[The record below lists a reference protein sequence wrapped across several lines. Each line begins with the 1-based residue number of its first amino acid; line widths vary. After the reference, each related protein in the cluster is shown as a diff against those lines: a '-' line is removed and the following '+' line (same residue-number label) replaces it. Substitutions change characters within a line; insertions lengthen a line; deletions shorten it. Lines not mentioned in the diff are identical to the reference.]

1 MARVLVTGGAGFIGS
16 VCVKTLLDE
25 GFDVVVADN
34 LSKGRK
40 ELVDSRASFY
50 EVDLAC
56 GDLDPL
62 FSEPVDSVIHFAA
75 YKAVE
80 ESLEDVPKYSDNIAG
95 TIRLLNAMVR
105 YGVKRVVF
113 SSTAAV
119 YGNPRYVPVDE
130 EHPVGPESFYGET
143 KYVVERMLRWYERVH
158 GVRYVVLRY
167 FNVVGDVLGYQDPEA
182 KNVLPI
188 LMEVLNGKRD
198 VFTLFG
204 DSYDTRDG
212 TCVRDYIDVKD
223 LVRAHLSALS
233 LDSSAIINLGTSEGV
248 TVKELVKV
256 VEDVTG
262 KEVPVAI
269 AGPRKGDP
277 ASVVASNE
285 KAEELLGWSPQVS
298 LEESVRSTYDAYR

>member
-1 MARVLVTGGAGFIGS
+1 MVRVLVTGGAGYIGS
-16 VCVKTLLDE
+16 ACVKTLLDE
-25 GFDVVVADN
+25 GYEVVVADN

-40 ELVDSRASFY
+40 ELVDSRASFH
-50 EVDLAC
+50 EVDLAS

-62 FSEPVDSVIHFAA
+62 FSQVVDAVIHFAA

-80 ESLEDVPKYSDNIAG
+80 ESMEDVPKYSDNVTG
-95 TIRLLNAMVR
+95 TVRLLNAMVR
-105 YGVKRVVF
+105 HGVKRLVF

-119 YGNPRYVPVDE
+119 YGNPEYVPVDE
-130 EHPVGPESFYGET
+130 GHPVRPESFYGET
-143 KYVVERMLRWYERVH
+143 KHVLERLLRWYGRVH
-158 GVRYVVLRY
+158 GVTYVALRY

-188 LMEVLNGKRD
+188 LIEVLNGKRD

-223 LVRAHLSALS
+223 LVQAHLSALS
-233 LDSSAIINLGTSEGV
+233 LDSSAVINLGTSEGV

-256 VEDVTG
+256 VETVTG
-262 KEVPVAI
+262 KKVPLSVTE
-269 AGPRKGDP
+269 PRKGDP

-285 KAEELLGWSPQVS
+285 KAKKLLGWTPEVP